1 MSEEMGLG
9 EIQVTEEDVQKQM
22 EGLDVRKAPG
32 PDGVSGWILKECNQ
46 QLTWVIHNII
56 ESSLIESRVPIEW
69 KRANI
74 VPIYKGGS
82 KEEPL
87 NYRPVSVTS
96 VVCKI
101 CERLMKDKTMQYLE
115 GNEVIIKQQFGLRR
129 GRSCVTNLLGFY
141 YSGGY
146 NARKMDGLTVFI

>member
-1 MSEEMGLG
+1 MKNIEGISRLKVNGQMYEDPAELAKIMDRSFQSVFTKERTFVWQSEMSEEMGLE

-74 VPIYKGGS
+74 VPIYKGDS

-87 NYRPVSVTS
+87 NYRPV
-96 VVCKI
+96 
-101 CERLMKDKTMQYLE
+101 
-115 GNEVIIKQQFGLRR
+115 
-129 GRSCVTNLLGFY
+129 FY
-141 YSGGY
+141 KCGVE
-146 NARKMDGLTVFI
+146 NV

>member
-1 MSEEMGLG
+1 MDKCKEKPKLFFRYVNSKMKNRERISRLKMNGQMCEDPAELAKIMNRSFQSVFTKERRFVWQSEMSEEMGLG

-82 KEEPL
+82 KEE
-87 NYRPVSVTS
+87 RA
-96 VVCKI
+96 
-101 CERLMKDKTMQYLE
+101 
-115 GNEVIIKQQFGLRR
+115 
-129 GRSCVTNLLGFY
+129 NLQ
-141 YSGGY
+141 
-146 NARKMDGLTVFI
+146 RW